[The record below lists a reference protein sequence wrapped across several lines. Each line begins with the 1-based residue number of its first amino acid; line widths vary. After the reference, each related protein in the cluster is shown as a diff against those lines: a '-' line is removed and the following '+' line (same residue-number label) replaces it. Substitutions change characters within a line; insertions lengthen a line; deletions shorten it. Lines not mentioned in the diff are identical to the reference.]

1 MFENQYQLVK
11 GPRSFMITVA
21 VFGIIFL
28 VLSIVTLI
36 LALNVKNIDVTY
48 ASNGKCTSGITS

>member
-1 MFENQYQLVK
+1 
-11 GPRSFMITVA
+11 MITVA

-36 LALNVKNIDVTY
+36 LALNVKNIDVAY